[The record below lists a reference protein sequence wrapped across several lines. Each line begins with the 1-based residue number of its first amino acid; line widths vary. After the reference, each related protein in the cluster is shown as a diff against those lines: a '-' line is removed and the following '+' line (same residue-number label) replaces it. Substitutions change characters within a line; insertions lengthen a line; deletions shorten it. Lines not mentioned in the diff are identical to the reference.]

1 MNENMKIEA
10 FMQSP
15 LYLARRRTNAIMLTL
30 TGISVAIGLVWL
42 LWILWSLFSQG
53 LPALSVALFTQNQP
67 TMGEQGGGLANA
79 IVGSLMMVGVATLIA
94 TPVGILAG
102 TYLAEYGRNNTFSK
116 VVRFVNDILLSAPS
130 ITLGM
135 FAFILFYF
143 GLHMGAQSNSG
154 WSGSIA
160 LSIVMLPVIV
170 RTTDDMLKLVPNGLR
185 EAAVALGCPYWK
197 MIFSI
202 GYRSAKTGIITGLLL
217 SIARIFGETAPLIV
231 TAVGN
236 NFFSTDM
243 SQRMASLPKV
253 ILDFALSPD
262 DNWRTLAWGGAMLI
276 TLFVLFINIA
286 TRAIVARNK

>member
-1 MNENMKIEA
+1 MMNQA
-10 FMQSP
+10 
-15 LYLARRRTNAIMLTL
+15 LYVRRRRTNAIMLTL
-30 TGISVAIGLVWL
+30 TAISVVIGLVWL
-42 LWILWSLFSQG
+42 VWILWSLLSKG
-53 LPALSVALFTQNQP
+53 LPALSASLFLENQP
-67 TMGEQGGGLANA
+67 TMGEVGGGLKNA
-79 IVGSLMMVGVATLIA
+79 IVGSLLMVLTATAMA

-102 TYLAEYGRNNTFSK
+102 TYLAEYGRNNRFTR

-130 ITLGM
+130 ITIGM

-143 GLHMGAQSNSG
+143 GLKMGANANSG

-160 LSIVMLPVIV
+160 LAIVMLPVVV
-170 RTTDDMLKLVPNGLR
+170 RTTDDMLKLVPNSLR

-197 MIFSI
+197 MIFTI
-202 GYRSAKTGIITGLLL
+202 CYRSAQTGMITGLLL
-217 SIARIFGETAPLIV
+217 GVARIFGETAPLIV

-262 DNWRTLAWGGAMLI
+262 ENWQKLAWGGAMLI
-276 TLFVLFINIA
+276 TFFVLLINIT
-286 TRAIVARNK
+286 TRAIANRKT

>member
-1 MNENMKIEA
+1 MTTTSLMSN
-10 FMQSP
+10 P
-15 LYLARRRTNAIMLTL
+15 LYKKRRRTNVIMLTL
-30 TGISVAIGLVWL
+30 TAISVAIGLMWL
-42 LWILWSLFSQG
+42 MWILWSLLTKG
-53 LPALSVALFTQNQP
+53 LPAISASLFLENQP
-67 TMGEQGGGLANA
+67 TMGEVGGGLKNA
-79 IVGSLMMVGVATLIA
+79 IVGSLMMVFTGTAMA

-102 TYLAEYGRNNTFSK
+102 TYLAEYGRDNKLTK
-116 VVRFVNDILLSAPS
+116 IVRFVNDILLSAPS
-130 ITLGM
+130 ITIGM

-143 GLHMGAQSNSG
+143 GFHLGARANSG

-160 LSIVMLPVIV
+160 LAIVMLPVVV
-170 RTTDDMLKLVPNGLR
+170 RTTDDMLKLVPNSLR

-202 GYRSAKTGIITGLLL
+202 CYRSAKTGMLTGLLL
-217 SIARIFGETAPLIV
+217 GIARIFGETAPLIV

-262 DNWRTLAWGGAMLI
+262 DNWQKLAWGGALLI
-276 TLFVLFINIA
+276 TFFVLFLNII
-286 TRAIVARNK
+286 TRAIASRNQ

>member
-1 MNENMKIEA
+1 MQIQDFMN
-10 FMQSP
+10 SS
-15 LYLARRRTNAIMLTL
+15 LYKRRQRINAIMLTL
-30 TGISVAIGLVWL
+30 TAVAVVIGLVWL
-42 LWILWSLFSQG
+42 VWILWSLLSKG
-53 LPALSVALFTQNQP
+53 LPALSMSLFTHNQP
-67 TMGEQGGGLANA
+67 TMGEDGGGLKNA
-79 IVGSLMMVGVATLIA
+79 IVGSLMMVGTATLIT

-102 TYLAEYGRNNTFSK
+102 TYLAEYGRNNSLTR

-130 ITLGM
+130 ITIGM

-143 GLHMGAQSNSG
+143 GLGLGGHANSG

-160 LSIVMLPVIV
+160 LAIVMLPVVV

-197 MIFSI
+197 MIFMI
-202 GYRSAKTGIITGLLL
+202 CYRSAKTGMLTGLLL
-217 SIARIFGETAPLIV
+217 GIARIFGETAPLIV

-253 ILDFALSPD
+253 ILDFAMSPD

-276 TLFVLFINIA
+276 TLFVLFINIS
-286 TRAIVARNK
+286 TRAIAARGK

>member
-1 MNENMKIEA
+1 MQIAEFMNN
-10 FMQSP
+10 P
-15 LYLARRRTNAIMLTL
+15 LYKRRQRINSIMLSL
-30 TGISVAIGLVWL
+30 TGVSVVIGLVWL
-42 LWILWSLFSQG
+42 IWILWSLFSQG
-53 LPALSVALFTQNQP
+53 LPALSMNLFTQNQP
-67 TMGEQGGGLANA
+67 TMGEEGGGLANA
-79 IVGSLMMVGVATLIA
+79 IVGSLLMVGTATLIA
-94 TPVGILAG
+94 TPVGVLAG
-102 TYLAEYGRNNTFSK
+102 TYLAEYGKNNTLTK

-130 ITLGM
+130 ITIGM

-143 GLHMGAQSNSG
+143 GLGLGAQANSG
-154 WSGSIA
+154 WSGAIA
-160 LSIVMLPVIV
+160 LSIVMLPVVV

-202 GYRSAKTGIITGLLL
+202 CYRSAKTGMLTGLLL
-217 SIARIFGETAPLIV
+217 GVARIFGETAPLIV

-262 DNWRTLAWGGAMLI
+262 DNWRQLAWGGAMLI
-276 TLFVLFINIA
+276 TLFVLLINIV
-286 TRAIVARNK
+286 TRTIAARHK